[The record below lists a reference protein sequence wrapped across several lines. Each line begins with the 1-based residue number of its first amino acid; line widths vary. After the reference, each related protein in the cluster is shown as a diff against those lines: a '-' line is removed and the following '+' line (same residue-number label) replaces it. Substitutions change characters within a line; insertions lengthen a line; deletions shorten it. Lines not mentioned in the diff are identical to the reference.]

1 MEGKQIVTL
10 IFLVAF
16 VAIMVGI
23 GLLSMKR
30 TKTVGG
36 FLLGGR
42 KMGAWM
48 SAFAYGT
55 SYFSAVLFIGYAGK
69 NGWNIG
75 ISGAW
80 IGIGNAILG
89 SFLAWKIL
97 AKRTRRMTH
106 RLDAKTMPEFFESR
120 YQSKG
125 MKIFTACVI
134 FIFLVPYSASVYMG
148 LGYLF
153 DAAFPGVSYDYCMI
167 FIAVVTAAYLVMGG
181 YVATA
186 VNDFVQGII
195 MIVGVILMVVAII
208 MNPAVGGL
216 SGGLQKLEAVDPNL
230 ASIFGGEN
238 WKTLLTMIM
247 LTSFGTWGLPQMVHK
262 YYAVKDERSISKAM
276 IISTIFALLISASAY
291 FVGSFGRLYLNNTL
305 PEGGYDAVMPSVLV
319 QALSGGAATQIIF
332 NVILVLVLS
341 ASMSTLASI
350 VLTSSSAISIDL
362 VKGFF
367 CKNMQDKSSL
377 RLTRLLCLLFVGVSL
392 IIAMQKPAIIITLMS
407 FSWGTVSGAF
417 IGPFLWGLYSKR
429 ITKAGAWTGM
439 LAGFLCS
446 VLCMTISGFNE
457 ALSPLFGVISMAI
470 SLVVTPVASC
480 FGQKYDAAFLETVF
494 VGQEEKMTEKRGTD
508 VAQ

>member
-1 MEGKQIVTL
+1 
-10 IFLVAF
+10 
-16 VAIMVGI
+16 
-23 GLLSMKR
+23 
-30 TKTVGG
+30 
-36 FLLGGR
+36 
-42 KMGAWM
+42 
-48 SAFAYGT
+48 
-55 SYFSAVLFIGYAGK
+55 
-69 NGWNIG
+69 
-75 ISGAW
+75 
-80 IGIGNAILG
+80 
-89 SFLAWKIL
+89 
-97 AKRTRRMTH
+97 
-106 RLDAKTMPEFFESR
+106 
-120 YQSKG
+120 
-125 MKIFTACVI
+125 
-134 FIFLVPYSASVYMG
+134 
-148 LGYLF
+148 
-153 DAAFPGVSYDYCMI
+153 MI

-208 MNPAVGGL
+208 VNPVVGGL
-216 SGGLQKLEAVDPNL
+216 SEGIQKLEAIDANL
-230 ASIFGGEN
+230 ASIFGGKN

-305 PEGGYDAVMPSVLV
+305 PEGGYDAIMPSVLV
-319 QALSGGAATQIIF
+319 QALSGGAPTQVIF

-377 RLTRLLCLLFVGVSL
+377 RLTRILCLLFVGVSL

-429 ITKAGAWTGM
+429 ITKTGAWVGM
-439 LAGFLCS
+439 LAGFICS
-446 VLCMTISGFNE
+446 VLCMTVSGFNE

-480 FGQKYDAAFLETVF
+480 FGQKYDAAFLESVF
-494 VGQEEKMTEKRGTD
+494 AGPGEEMTEKEG
-508 VAQ
+508 QL